1 MFQEKYSV
9 WMDRTPLSDQ
19 ERVHLNSISRDI
31 ISSAIKV
38 HTLLGPGLLESAYE
52 ACLDHELRKRQ
63 HKVLRQLLLPVVFDG
78 MKIELGYRMDM
89 LVDDEV
95 VVELKA
101 CDSLA
106 PIHKAQLTSY
116 LRLSRKHLGL
126 LFNFHVTRLK
136 DGIVRQV
143 NSF

>member
-1 MFQEKYSV
+1 
-9 WMDRTPLSDQ
+9 MDRTPLSDQ
-19 ERVHLNSISRDI
+19 ERAHLNSISRDI
-31 ISSAIKV
+31 ISAAMKV

-52 ACLDHELRKRQ
+52 ACLDHELCKRQ
-63 HKVLRQLLLPVVFDG
+63 HSVLRQVVLPVVFDG
-78 MKIELGYRMDM
+78 MSVELGYRMDM

-116 LRLSRKHLGL
+116 LRLSGKHLGL
-126 LFNFHVTRLK
+126 LFNFHVSRLK
-136 DGIVRQV
+136 EGL
-143 NSF
+143 

>member
-1 MFQEKYSV
+1 
-9 WMDRTPLSDQ
+9 MDRTPLSDQ
-19 ERVHLNSISRDI
+19 ERAHLNSISRDI
-31 ISSAIKV
+31 ISSAIRV

-63 HKVLRQLLLPVVFDG
+63 HKVLRQVVLPVIFDG
-78 MKIELGYRMDM
+78 MKVELGYRMDM

-106 PIHKAQLTSY
+106 PIQKAQLTSY
-116 LRLSRKHLGL
+116 FRLSGKHLGL
-126 LFNFHVTRLK
+126 LFNFHVSRMK